1 MRKIILTL
9 VGLSILGGTTLGGF
23 ALNVQAVETINSQAN
38 VSILGGP
45 LSINGIEEMNFGNIE
60 LNGKDQIKTGDSIS
74 VTFSDYRGSNNE
86 GFELTVKSD
95 SAFDNKGLNLKL
107 NPTASSD
114 SQVTLAPEFEVTNEL
129 HQVVIG
135 EQEKLKGTATD
146 YDVTVGNELIAAK
159 SAKAGS
165 YQSILTWNLT
175 ATPNE

>member
-1 MRKIILTL
+1 MRKTILTL

-95 SAFDNKGLNLKL
+95 SA
-107 NPTASSD
+107 
-114 SQVTLAPEFEVTNEL
+114 
-129 HQVVIG
+129 
-135 EQEKLKGTATD
+135 
-146 YDVTVGNELIAAK
+146 LII
-159 SAKAGS
+159 KA
-165 YQSILTWNLT
+165 
-175 ATPNE
+175 